1 LGTYAFLAVDLG
13 IIAVVVVSG
22 LLAYARGFAREL
34 VTVGALGG
42 AAAVTYFLFDPAMD
56 VTRKWIAAEQLAAG
70 ITIAGLFAATLVA
83 VLLVGH
89 PLAGRIGGSN
99 AGPVDHWLGLVFGFM
114 RGSLIVVILYMLL
127 AFAMPAREQ
136 PEWLREAKL
145 LPVVEELADWLL
157 DLVPPSLREDV
168 VLSAADAAA
177 PRSQGMA
184 ATTPVT

>member
-1 LGTYAFLAVDLG
+1 MGAYLFLAVDLG
-13 IIAVVVVSG
+13 IVAVVSVSG

-34 VTVGALGG
+34 VTVGALAG

-70 ITIAGLFAATLVA
+70 ITIAMLFSATLVA

-89 PLAGRIGGSN
+89 PLASRVGGSN
-99 AGPVDHWLGLVFGFM
+99 AGPVDRWLGFVFGLV
-114 RGSLIVVILYMLL
+114 RGGLIVVILYMLL

-136 PEWLREAKL
+136 PDWLREAKL
-145 LPVVEELADWLL
+145 LPLVEELADWLL

-168 VLSAADAAA
+168 VLSAAEAVA
-177 PRSQGMA
+177 PGIPGA
-184 ATTPVT
+184 TATTPVA